1 VTLAIA
7 PMTLADLDEV
17 DAIEQHSFKHPWP
30 AQVFK
35 DELARAWA
43 RVDVARRGG
52 AVVGFMNYWLVHDEV
67 QLLAIASHPD
77 HRGAGIGQALMA
89 HLMAL
94 ARARAAAIVTLEV
107 RRSNAVA
114 IRLYERHGFTTV
126 GVRRGYYAED
136 DEDALVMICTLAP

>member
-1 VTLAIA
+1 
-7 PMTLADLDEV
+7 
-17 DAIEQHSFKHPWP
+17 
-30 AQVFK
+30 
-35 DELARAWA
+35 
-43 RVDVARRGG
+43 
-52 AVVGFMNYWLVHDEV
+52 
-67 QLLAIASHPD
+67 
-77 HRGAGIGQALMA
+77 MA